1 MTSERPVVVVIEDE
15 PQIRRF
21 LRTSLDA
28 NEFTVHEAETGRQGL
43 VECATRRPEV
53 VILDLG
59 LPDMDGVEVI
69 RQLREWSKVPV
80 VVLSA
85 RSQETDKIAAL
96 EAGADDYVVK
106 PFGMGELVARLR
118 VALRHSATSGDEAQS
133 TFRAGEIEVDLLNRR
148 VRRAGSDVHLT
159 PTEYR
164 LLVVLAKHPGK
175 VLTQRFLLKE
185 VWGPGYTESAHYLR
199 IYMANLR
206 KKLEADPTQPR
217 HLLTETG
224 VGYRFVAQP
233 AG

>member
-28 NEFTVHEAETGRQGL
+28 HEFTVHEAETGKQGL
-43 VECATRRPEV
+43 VECATRRPEI

-69 RQLREWSKVPV
+69 RQLREWSTVPV
-80 VVLSA
+80 IVLSA

-106 PFGMGELVARLR
+106 PFGVGELIARLR
-118 VALRHSATSGDEAQS
+118 VALRHSATIGDEPQS
-133 TFRAGEIEVDLLNRR
+133 VFRAGDLEVDLVNRR
-148 VRRAGSDVHLT
+148 VRRSGADVHLT

-164 LLVVLAKHPGK
+164 LLVVLVKHPGK

-185 VWGPGYTESAHYLR
+185 VWGPGYVESAHYLR

-206 KKLEADPTQPR
+206 KKLEADPAQPR

-224 VGYRFVAQP
+224 VGYRFD
-233 AG
+233 AGE

>member
-28 NEFTVHEAETGRQGL
+28 HEFTVHEAETGKQGL

-53 VILDLG
+53 VVLDLG
-59 LPDMDGVEVI
+59 LPDMDGVELI
-69 RQLREWSKVPV
+69 RKLREWSEVPV

-85 RSQETDKIAAL
+85 RSQEADKIAAL

-118 VALRHSATSGDEAQS
+118 VALRHSAATGEDAQS
-133 TFRAGEIEVDLLNRR
+133 VFRAGELEVDLLNRR
-148 VRRAGSDVHLT
+148 VRRAGADVHLT

-164 LLVVLAKHPGK
+164 LLVVLVKHPGK

-185 VWGPGYTESAHYLR
+185 VWGPGYAESAHYLR

-206 KKLEADPTQPR
+206 KKLEADPAQPR

-224 VGYRFVAQP
+224 VGYRFD
-233 AG
+233 AGA

>member
-1 MTSERPVVVVIEDE
+1 MTSARPVAVVIEDE

-28 NEFTVHEAETGRQGL
+28 HEFTVYEAETGKQGL

-69 RQLREWSKVPV
+69 RQLREWSSVPV
-80 VVLSA
+80 IVLSA

-106 PFGMGELVARLR
+106 PFGVGELIARLR
-118 VALRHSATSGDEAQS
+118 VALRHSASSAGEVQS
-133 TFRAGEIEVDLLNRR
+133 VFRAGELEVDLVNRR
-148 VRRAGSDVHLT
+148 VRRAGADVHLT

-164 LLVVLAKHPGK
+164 LLVVLIKHPGR

-185 VWGPGYTESAHYLR
+185 VWGPGYVESAHYLR

-206 KKLEADPTQPR
+206 KKLEASAAQPR

-224 VGYRFVAQP
+224 VGYRFAT
-233 AG
+233 GE

>member
-28 NEFTVHEAETGRQGL
+28 NEFTVHEAETGKQGL

-106 PFGMGELVARLR
+106 PFGMGELIARLR
-118 VALRHSATSGDEAQS
+118 VALRHSAESGDEAQS

-148 VRRAGSDVHLT
+148 VRRTGADVHLT

-164 LLVVLAKHPGK
+164 LLVVLVKHPGK

-224 VGYRFVAQP
+224 VGYRFDEGA
-233 AG
+233 

>member
-1 MTSERPVVVVIEDE
+1 MTSERPVVVIIEDE

-28 NEFTVHEAETGRQGL
+28 NEFTVHESETGKQGL

-69 RQLREWSKVPV
+69 RQLREWSSVPV
-80 VVLSA
+80 IVLSA

-106 PFGMGELVARLR
+106 PFGVGELIARVR
-118 VALRHSATSGDEAQS
+118 VALRHSASVGEEPQS
-133 TFRAGEIEVDLLNRR
+133 VFRAGEIEVDLVNRR
-148 VRRAGSDVHLT
+148 VRRAGADVHLT

-164 LLVVLAKHPGK
+164 LLVVMVKHPGK

-185 VWGPGYTESAHYLR
+185 VWGPGYVKSAHYLR

-206 KKLEADPTQPR
+206 KKLEADPAQPR

-224 VGYRFVAQP
+224 VGYRFD
-233 AG
+233 AGE